1 MIDDTLEDLNTRLKA
16 LKEPVRRHERLN
28 DRADQLD
35 QFISAERRRLERLER
50 ELAKERADVEKVE
63 GARLTAFFHSL
74 TGVRGTRL
82 DKERREYLK
91 AQLAHDE
98 CQEVLTGLENDR
110 DNVLG
115 KLGELGDLAAEH
127 QRLLAEKEAIVH
139 AIGGKDARA
148 LVGIT
153 EEILGYEIELK
164 ELDEA
169 VEAGSQVLSNLDA
182 ARSLLI
188 SAQEAGTWDMFFSNP
203 LTSLEK
209 NSAIDRSRE
218 AIVWAQHCL
227 RLFEIELKDVGG
239 EAEVENIDLRVS
251 RFDQFADWFFDCLLV
266 DWAVNSQISDSIK
279 RIDGAVK
286 DVERCIRHLES
297 RKIETRRLIKEE
309 RKRQTAM
316 MEKIQSV
323 S

>member
-1 MIDDTLEDLNTRLKA
+1 MLDNLLEDLNSRLKS
-16 LKEPVRRHERLN
+16 LREPVRRHERLK

-35 QFISAERRRLERLER
+35 EIISAERRRLDRLER
-50 ELAKERADVEKVE
+50 QLAKERSDVEKLE
-63 GARLTAFFHSL
+63 GARLTAFFHCL
-74 TGVRGTRL
+74 TGVREKRL
-82 DKERREYLK
+82 EKERREFLK

-127 QRLLAEKEAIVH
+127 QRLLAEKEAMVH
-139 AIGGKDARA
+139 SIGGSDAME
-148 LVGIT
+148 LVRT
-153 EEILGYEIELK
+153 TDEILGYEIELK

-169 VEAGSQVLSNLDA
+169 VEAGRLVLIAFDSA
-182 ARSLLI
+182 KALLM
-188 SAQEAGTWDMFFSNP
+188 SAKEAGTWDIFFSNP

-218 AIVWAQHCL
+218 QIVWAQHCL
-227 RLFEIELKDVGG
+227 RLFEIELRDVG
-239 EAEVENIDLRVS
+239 AETDVENIDLRVS

-279 RIDGAVK
+279 RMDGAVK
-286 DVERCIRHLES
+286 DVERCLEHLES
-297 RKIETRRLIKEE
+297 RKVETRRLIKEE
-309 RKRQTAM
+309 RKRQAAIV
-316 MEKIQSV
+316 EKIESV